1 MRINN
6 TQAYK
11 LGSNK
16 NQNVSHKG
24 ARQFLRT
31 LADPNALTPTVILE
45 TSVTGGRGY
54 NEYKRGGINAL
65 RERAFDDILA
75 AVFWMKG
82 VDFFNKIGDAIGK
95 KLLGLETTEFDVGK
109 DALRTPLENLQ
120 KKIPNSGVYAK
131 FKFTKIIL
139 STLLS
144 TAFVGFALPKI
155 NQAITK
161 HFMSKDASKKV
172 MEPNTQQTNFSSKLS
187 QVSIEEFEK
196 QINSKKQNNT
206 SFKGLN
212 IATVAHALENNKI
225 CKLLS
230 SDVGITSG
238 RVISAR
244 NKDEGLEYLFRDAA
258 SCVFYTASTPFF
270 YSVMQKLTNSSSI
283 TTIDPVA
290 AKQISDHIIEQL
302 NANGGKMDAKTFAE
316 NILGTINE
324 QNKQLFNKLPFVNDV
339 ISVKEFIKYT
349 NDKEIIKKA
358 ARMSR
363 LQPNQ
368 ANVGGVLTKQQV
380 LDVLKDG
387 SINTPEFMKKL
398 YKEKFGKK
406 LTDSYR
412 FIPMKDIT
420 GFRDNIEDYIQA
432 IIKKAKKDGVE
443 ITEDLVNKINK
454 KGLVMSGAFRAVAIG
469 LSALFLGVIIPK
481 AQHAITKYRTGSDAA
496 PGLREYE
503 NNQTTKA

>member
-1 MRINN
+1 
-6 TQAYK
+6 
-11 LGSNK
+11 
-16 NQNVSHKG
+16 
-24 ARQFLRT
+24 
-31 LADPNALTPTVILE
+31 
-45 TSVTGGRGY
+45 
-54 NEYKRGGINAL
+54 
-65 RERAFDDILA
+65 
-75 AVFWMKG
+75 MKG

-302 NANGGKMDAKTFAE
+302 NANGGKMDASDFEQKVLGKLSKEADE
-316 NILGTINE
+316 IL
-324 QNKQLFNKLPFVNDV
+324 KQLKFNNDV
-339 ISVKEFIKYT
+339 ISLDELKKVIK
-349 NDKEIIKKA
+349 NADLIDKAEK
-358 ARMSR
+358 MSG
-363 LQPNQ
+363 LQPKQ
-368 ANVGGVLTKQQV
+368 AVLREVLTKQQV
-380 LDVLKDG
+380 IDVLKDG
-387 SINTPEFMKKL
+387 TINSPDFMKKL
-398 YKEKFGKK
+398 YTEKFGKK

>member
-6 TQAYK
+6 TQNYK
-11 LGSNK
+11 LGNNK
-16 NQNVSHKG
+16 NQNISHKG
-24 ARQFLRT
+24 ARQFLRA
-31 LADPNALTPTVILE
+31 LADPNDLRSTIILE
-45 TSVTGGRGY
+45 TAVTGGRGY
-54 NEYKRGGINAL
+54 NAYKRGGVNEL
-65 RERAFDDILA
+65 RERAFDDVLA

-82 VDFFNKIGDAIGK
+82 VDFFNQIGDWIGK
-95 KLLGLETTEFDVGK
+95 KFLGLETTKFDVGK
-109 DALRTPLENLQ
+109 DALRTPLENL
-120 KKIPNSGVYAK
+120 KEKVTNPKLYTG

-161 HFMSKDASKKV
+161 NFMSKDASKKV
-172 MEPNTQQTNFSSKLS
+172 MEPNTQTPKKVSKLA
-187 QVSIEEFEK
+187 QVSIDDFEK
-196 QINSKKQNNT
+196 QISNKNKNQT
-206 SFKGLN
+206 SFKGLD

-244 NKDEGLEYLFRDAA
+244 NKDEGIEYLFRDAA
-258 SCVFYTASTPFF
+258 SCIFYTASTPFF
-270 YSVMQKLTNSSSI
+270 YSVMQKATNSNAI
-283 TTIDPVA
+283 TTIDPVT

-302 NANGGKMDAKTFAE
+302 KTNGGKMNADSFAKK
-316 NILGTINE
+316 ILGELSEEANE
-324 QNKQLFNKLPFVNDV
+324 ILKQLKFNNDV
-339 ISVKEFIKYT
+339 ISLDKLKEVIKDT
-349 NDKEIIKKA
+349 KLLNKA
-358 ARMSR
+358 EEMAK
-363 LQPNQ
+363 LQPKQ
-368 ANVGGVLTKQQV
+368 AKVGAVLTKQQV
-380 LDVLKDG
+380 IDVLKDG
-387 SINTPEFMKKL
+387 SINTAEFMTKL
-398 YKEKFGKK
+398 YNEKFGEK

-420 GFRDNIEDYIQA
+420 GFRDNIEEYIQA
-432 IIKKAKKDGVE
+432 IIKKAQNDGVE
-443 ITEDLVNKINK
+443 ITEDLVTRINK

-481 AQHAITKYRTGSDAA
+481 AQYAITKYRTGSDAA

-503 NNQTTKA
+503 NQTANA

>member
-1 MRINN
+1 MCFTFPRKHIFVEINNQMRINN

-16 NQNVSHKG
+16 KQNVSHKG

-31 LADPNALTPTVILE
+31 LANPNALTPTVILE
-45 TSVTGGRGY
+45 TAVTGGRGY

-95 KLLGLETTEFDVGK
+95 KFLGLVTTEFDVGK
-109 DALRTPLENLQ
+109 DALRTPLANLQ
-120 KKIPNSGVYAK
+120 KNIQNSGMYAK

-172 MEPNTQQTNFSSKLS
+172 MEPNTQQTNINSKLS

-196 QINSKKQNNT
+196 QLNSKKQNNT

-270 YSVMQKLTNSSSI
+270 YKVMQNATKSNAI

-290 AKQISDHIIEQL
+290 AKQISDHVIDQL
-302 NANGGKMDAKTFAE
+302 KANGGKMAAGDFAQKVLGE
-316 NILGTINE
+316 LSKEADEIL
-324 QNKQLFNKLPFVNDV
+324 KQLKFNNDV
-339 ISVKEFIKYT
+339 ISFDELTKVIKDA
-349 NDKEIIKKA
+349 NLLEKA
-358 ARMSR
+358 KQMAE
-363 LQPNQ
+363 LQPEQ
-368 ANVGGVLTKQQV
+368 AVLGKVLTKQQV
-380 LDVLKDG
+380 IDVLKDG
-387 SINTPEFMKKL
+387 SINTPDFMKKL
-398 YKEKFGKK
+398 YTEKFGKK

-432 IIKKAKKDGVE
+432 IIKKHKKMV
-443 ITEDLVNKINK
+443 LKLPKI
-454 KGLVMSGAFRAVAIG
+454 
-469 LSALFLGVIIPK
+469 
-481 AQHAITKYRTGSDAA
+481 
-496 PGLREYE
+496 
-503 NNQTTKA
+503 

>member
-6 TQAYK
+6 TQTYK

-16 NQNVSHKG
+16 NQNISHKG

-82 VDFFNKIGDAIGK
+82 VDFFNQIGDWVGK
-95 KLLGLETTEFDVGK
+95 KFLGLATTEFDVGK

-120 KKIPNSGVYAK
+120 KNIPNSGVYAK

-161 HFMSKDASKKV
+161 NFMSKDASKKV
-172 MEPNTQQTNFSSKLS
+172 MEPNTQPQKKVSKLS

-196 QINSKKQNNT
+196 QILSKNKKQT
-206 SFKGLN
+206 SFKGID
-212 IATVAHALENNKI
+212 IASLAHSLENDKI
-225 CKLLS
+225 YKLLS

-258 SCVFYTASTPFF
+258 SCIFYTASTPFF
-270 YSVMQKLTNSSSI
+270 YSMMQKATNSSAF

-290 AKQISDHIIEQL
+290 AKQISDHIVEQL
-302 NANGGKMDAKTFAE
+302 KANGGKMETGDFAQK
-316 NILGTINE
+316 ILGKLSKEASEIL
-324 QNKQLFNKLPFVNDV
+324 KQLKFNNDV
-339 ISVKEFIKYT
+339 ISLDELSKVIQDADLLE
-349 NDKEIIKKA
+349 KA
-358 ARMSR
+358 KQMAG
-363 LQPNQ
+363 LQPEQ
-368 ANVGGVLTKQQV
+368 AVLGKVLTKQQV
-380 LDVLKDG
+380 IDVLKDG
-387 SINTPEFMKKL
+387 TINTPDFMKKL
-398 YKEKFGKK
+398 YTEKFGAK

-432 IIKKAKKDGVE
+432 IIKKAQKDGVE

-454 KGLVMSGAFRAVAIG
+454 KGLIMSGIFRAVAIG

-481 AQHAITKYRTGSDAA
+481 TQHAITKYRTGSDAA

-503 NNQTTKA
+503 NQTAKA